1 MKYLLL
7 IHLDEEDKQPPPEAM
22 PKYVALSDD
31 LKAKKQ
37 WGGGARLHVSKE
49 AKTLRDGHVTDGPFA
64 ETREQLGGFYLVD
77 VATRAEA
84 EAIAARIPAAAWGA
98 IEVRPILEYGPA
110 T

>member
-7 IHLDEEDKQPPPEAM
+7 IHLDENKPPPPEAM
-22 PKYVALSDD
+22 RNYVQLADD
-31 LKAKKQ
+31 LKAKGQ
-37 WGGGARLHVSKE
+37 WGGGARLEHSQE
-49 AKTLRDGHVTDGPFA
+49 ARTLRQGHVTDGPFA

-98 IEVRPILEYGPA
+98 IEVRPLMVHGP
-110 T
+110 TP

>member
-7 IHLDEEDKQPPPEAM
+7 IHLDEAKQPPPEAM
-22 PKYVALSDD
+22 AKYVALADD
-31 LKAKKQ
+31 LKAKGQ
-37 WGGGARLHVSKE
+37 WGGGARLAHSRE
-49 AKTLRDGHVTDGPFA
+49 AKTVRKEAVTDGPFA
-64 ETREQLGGFYLVD
+64 EAREQLGGFYLVD

-98 IEVRPILEYGPA
+98 IEVRPIMDTSAP

>member
-7 IHLDEEDKQPPPEAM
+7 IHLDENRQPPPEAM
-22 PKYVALSDD
+22 PKYVALADD
-31 LKAKKQ
+31 LKAKHQ
-37 WGGGARLHVSKE
+37 WGGGARLQHSKE
-49 AKTLRDGHVTDGPFA
+49 AKTLRSGHVTDGPFA

-98 IEVRPILEYGPA
+98 IEVRPIMETGP
-110 T
+110 TP

>member
-7 IHLDEEDKQPPPEAM
+7 IHLDEQKQPPPEAM
-22 PKYVALSDD
+22 QQYVALADD
-31 LKAKKQ
+31 LKAKGQ
-37 WGGGARLHVSKE
+37 WGGGARLHPSRE
-49 AKTLRDGHVTDGPFA
+49 AKTLRHEHVTDGPFA
-64 ETREQLGGFYLVD
+64 EAREQLGGFYLVD

-98 IEVRPILEYGPA
+98 IEVRPILDHSAP

>member
-7 IHLDEEDKQPPPEAM
+7 IHLDENKQPPPEAM
-22 PKYVALSDD
+22 QKYVALADD
-31 LKAKKQ
+31 LKAKGQ
-37 WGGGARLHVSKE
+37 WGGGARLHHSRE
-49 AKTLRDGHVTDGPFA
+49 AKTLRKEHVTDGPFA
-64 ETREQLGGFYLVD
+64 EAREQLGGFYLVD

-98 IEVRPILEYGPA
+98 IEVRAILDYAA